1 MPMHAP
7 ALEAWECGLSW
18 KRGPWRC
25 SYVKG
30 LQVILGYLG
39 GPYMQW
45 VVSWKR
51 HSGRRGQGHVK
62 TGREWSDTAASPG
75 TPRVARG
82 WGCSKEGSLLE
93 PSEGSWASR
102 PLDFGLLASRA
113 VTITFCCELPCLW
126 AQDTS
131 TAGKLGSDRAEGREG
146 CLGGGRGMLGA

>member
-1 MPMHAP
+1 M
-7 ALEAWECGLSW
+7 
-18 KRGPWRC
+18 
-25 SYVKG
+25 
-30 LQVILGYLG
+30 
-39 GPYMQW
+39 
-45 VVSWKR
+45 
-51 HSGRRGQGHVK
+51 K

-146 CLGGGRGMLGA
+146 CLGGGEGHAWGMISKDPLVLPWRTKGEGDKSRRKLSPLLFKKHNSMHESMPLKNFCFFN